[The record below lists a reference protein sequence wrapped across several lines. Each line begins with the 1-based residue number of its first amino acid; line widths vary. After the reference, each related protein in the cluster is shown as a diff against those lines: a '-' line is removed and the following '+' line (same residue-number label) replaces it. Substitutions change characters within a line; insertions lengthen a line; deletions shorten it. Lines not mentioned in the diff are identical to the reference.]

1 MAHEALLSLKFSRQE
16 YWSEWPFPLSGDL
29 PDPGIKPRSLALHED
44 SLPSEPPE
52 KPIYISISLSISISS
67 VQSLSHVQ
75 LFVTPWTVAHQAP
88 LFMGILQTRIL
99 EWVAMPSSRGSS
111 KPRDQTQVSC
121 IAGGFFTVW
130 ATREAKNTGVVSP
143 SLLQGIF
150 PTQELNQGL
159 LLCRW
164 ILYQLSYLGSP
175 SISMCYVLIS
185 LVMSDSLRPYGLTLP
200 GFSVCGILQTR
211 ILEWVSMLSRVSSQ
225 PGIKPVSLMSS
236 ALVGGFFTT
245 SATYTC
251 IYVYIHIPIHIYILP
266 EISGP
271 VFCTRTPST
280 NCPEI
285 IWYLLR
291 AWYCARYILRYNGD
305 CYIKPII
312 KQITVCAISKI
323 ASYKTSF
330 IIFPHGWPS
339 FQSSVFITWSFNN
352 NTNLKKKKKSVFF
365 GFALFCFL
373 VCCFLPQIWSI
384 P

>member
-1 MAHEALLSLKFSRQE
+1 
-16 YWSEWPFPLSGDL
+16 
-29 PDPGIKPRSLALHED
+29 
-44 SLPSEPPE
+44 
-52 KPIYISISLSISISS
+52 
-67 VQSLSHVQ
+67 
-75 LFVTPWTVAHQAP
+75 
-88 LFMGILQTRIL
+88 
-99 EWVAMPSSRGSS
+99 
-111 KPRDQTQVSC
+111 
-121 IAGGFFTVW
+121 
-130 ATREAKNTGVVSP
+130 
-143 SLLQGIF
+143 
-150 PTQELNQGL
+150 
-159 LLCRW
+159 
-164 ILYQLSYLGSP
+164 
-175 SISMCYVLIS
+175 MCYVLIS

-211 ILEWVSMLSRVSSQ
+211 ILEWVSMLSRGSSQ

-245 SATYTC
+245 SATYTY